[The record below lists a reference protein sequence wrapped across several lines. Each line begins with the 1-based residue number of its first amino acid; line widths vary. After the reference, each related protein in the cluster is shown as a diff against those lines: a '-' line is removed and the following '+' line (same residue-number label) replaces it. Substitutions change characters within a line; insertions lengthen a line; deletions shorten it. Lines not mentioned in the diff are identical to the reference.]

1 MAGQSKTSGSDNL
14 VRVQW
19 FSLKSELRRAAP
31 WGILGL
37 VLIVIVTA
45 GLYAAGLAPPRH
57 GPLLTL
63 LVAVLLAAIFLAQY
77 LLPRVRVDDE
87 RISRRILW
95 WWDLW
100 PWEAFEAGEVQ
111 RGAGKCNFRLSTEPF
126 WCRELNLE
134 LLEDD
139 DAEVL
144 LSLILRVWTPPP
156 VPDCPEELILKLTW
170 QGRPTV
176 VLTAEGVCLRPRGKR
191 SSDVSREVA
200 IGSSAAGEFIPWS
213 DVQCVRIW
221 RLQPDRDDFRELLI
235 RWDGGEV
242 KLRRRRNGEDTQN
255 WTGPTAELISAW
267 LLRQQAIPML
277 EDYALLGEPRTLAE
291 LDAREEREAPRE
303 KDLRHMRWIVYAMWL
318 AVPATM
324 MIGPAGAKLGMP
336 PMVGLYALMA
346 HLLYATASK
355 RVEAARATRARQRS
369 ELERRLTRP
378 AQGSPS

>member
-1 MAGQSKTSGSDNL
+1 
-14 VRVQW
+14 
-19 FSLKSELRRAAP
+19 
-31 WGILGL
+31 
-37 VLIVIVTA
+37 
-45 GLYAAGLAPPRH
+45 
-57 GPLLTL
+57 
-63 LVAVLLAAIFLAQY
+63 
-77 LLPRVRVDDE
+77 VRVDE
-87 RISRRILW
+87 EGISRRILW

-111 RGAGKCNFRLSTEPF
+111 RGAGKCNFRLSTKPPL
-126 WCRELNLE
+126 CKELNLG

-156 VPDCPEELILKLTW
+156 VPDCPEELVLKLTW

-221 RLQPDRDDFRELLI
+221 RLQPDRDDFRELLV

-242 KLRRRRNGEDTQN
+242 KLRRHRNGEDTQN

-267 LLRQQAIPML
+267 LLGQPAIPTL

-303 KDLRHMRWIVYAMWL
+303 KDILRIRWIAYAMWL
-318 AVPATM
+318 AVPLSLLFCP
-324 MIGPAGAKLGMP
+324 PAMAP
-336 PMVGLYALMA
+336 VVALQVLTV
-346 HLLYATASK
+346 HLVFRS
-355 RVEAARATRARQRS
+355 RIRSVEADRATRARQRS
-369 ELERRLTRP
+369 ELEGTEVIAVDECADPARLRSPGVRRGVEPVADVGIETR
-378 AQGSPS
+378 GSGR